1 MNWIFSNISTPFIVY
16 NLCRY
21 LLSFIA
27 KDDTD
32 EARFFAYD
40 DEACKIIQKDCQALV
55 NPLHI
60 KGLPQAMHNILNK
73 TCVVSWSYQRIVQK
87 YEKRQY
93 QVKAVLDRPPKR
105 PSLQIMATS
114 PYHPPHTTSSTP
126 IIKSPEHSTD
136 LLLIE
141 AATQSVS
148 RFYSLFGNTIP
159 AYLAVVHSTNFSC
172 YRLQHLVAN

>member
-1 MNWIFSNISTPFIVY
+1 MNWIFFNVSTPFIVY

-40 DEACKIIQKDCQALV
+40 DEASKIIQKDCQALV

-60 KGLPQAMHNILNK
+60 KEGLPQAMNNILNK
-73 TCVVSWSYQRIVQK
+73 TYVLSVDLTDESCKSMK
-87 YEKRQY
+87 KRQY

-105 PSLQIMATS
+105 PPLQVMATS
-114 PYHPPHTTSSTP
+114 QYHPPHTTSPTP
-126 IIKSPEHSTD
+126 IIESPEHSAD
-136 LLLIE
+136 LLLIK
-141 AATQSVS
+141 AAAQSVS
-148 RFYSLFGNTIP
+148 RFYSLFSKTIP
-159 AYLAVVHSTNFSC
+159 ADLPVLH
-172 YRLQHLVAN
+172 

>member
-1 MNWIFSNISTPFIVY
+1 M
-16 NLCRY
+16 CRY

-40 DEACKIIQKDCQALV
+40 DEASKIIQKDCQALV
-55 NPLHI
+55 KPLHI
-60 KGLPQAMHNILNK
+60 KEGLPQAMNNILNK
-73 TCVVSWSYQRIVQK
+73 TYVLSVDLTDESCKSIK
-87 YEKRQY
+87 KRQY

-126 IIKSPEHSTD
+126 IIKSPEHSAD

-148 RFYSLFGNTIP
+148 RFYSLFGNNIP

-172 YRLQHLVAN
+172 DRLQHLVANQTMKPPNMMSTGT